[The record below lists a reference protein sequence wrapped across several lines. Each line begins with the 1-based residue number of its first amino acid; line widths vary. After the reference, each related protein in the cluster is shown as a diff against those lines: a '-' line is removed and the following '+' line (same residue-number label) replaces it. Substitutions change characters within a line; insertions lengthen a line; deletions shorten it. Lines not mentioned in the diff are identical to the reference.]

1 MFRRGVSGTILVLVM
16 VLLPATAATAQ
27 TYVGVTPPQ
36 VGGRLTGP
44 GGGASSAPAAVQPQ
58 VVRSQ
63 VIASQPA
70 HVAKAPVRGLAVTG
84 ADLLLLVLLAVPLIL
99 LGLAITR
106 GARARVPQA

>member
-1 MFRRGVSGTILVLVM
+1 
-16 VLLPATAATAQ
+16 
-27 TYVGVTPPQ
+27 
-36 VGGRLTGP
+36 
-44 GGGASSAPAAVQPQ
+44 
-58 VVRSQ
+58 VRSQ